1 MPDSMGKPFMLDIV
15 GKVLQFS
22 AKWKLLDQE
31 DPLKKV
37 HSGILNDPEDND
49 DALGG
54 KNKRLLPYSTGH
66 ILAYDIAK

>member
-1 MPDSMGKPFMLDIV
+1 MPVSIGKPFMLDTV

-22 AKWKLLDQE
+22 VNWKLLDQE
-31 DPLKKV
+31 APLKKV

-54 KNKRLLPYSTGH
+54 KNK
-66 ILAYDIAK
+66 